1 MKKLVLIC
9 ASALL
14 AASSLAPGLRADSLS
29 VGVNVGGGDGHHRL
43 SAHDEARIRRE
54 HRAYDHRLDKVQAR
68 IDRAEREGRYNAEEA
83 RRHRAEVAATRARY
97 HDNDDHSVRE
107 LSPGDR
113 SSLEIELKGRE
124 GLGVDVRKR

>member
-1 MKKLVLIC
+1 MKKLIFIC

-14 AASSLAPGLRADSLS
+14 AACSLAPALRADSLS
-29 VGVNVGGGDGHHRL
+29 VGVNVGGDGHHRL
-43 SAHDEARIRRE
+43 SARDEARIRRE

-68 IDRAEREGRYNAEEA
+68 IDRAEKQGRYNAEEA

-107 LSPGDR
+107 LSPDDR